1 MSRRRMKRRATQIL
15 VIAASVFVVVL
26 IVAAV
31 AIGLKSI
38 KTLKSITLTPT
49 FAETELDVD
58 TDYQF
63 KIKGNP
69 AKANLKSLEYV
80 VDDATAT
87 FDKDADSDKEMA
99 ILHTGAEG
107 SITVYVKKGKVVSNK
122 ITLQVVDQVKKA
134 EEEAEAQAAKEAEA
148 AAAAEAAAQVEEE
161 TAAAEPT
168 LVMVTGDNVR
178 MRAEPNTDCDIVKTC
193 KKGETFT
200 KIEVVDDWT
209 KLDYEGRECY
219 IKTEFLKEVTQ
230 EEADQAKADTSNTEE
245 AKKDE
250 KKAEEKKPEEQ
261 KPADPAADEAA
272 KKAAEEAAKK
282 AAEDEAAKKAAEDAA
297 AAAAAA
303 QAAAASAGTVTI
315 NCSDGPAQFTKAE
328 YDYFVATWSYTGMAD
343 EMMGHHS
350 AAELHTLYNNT
361 H

>member
-161 TAAAEPT
+161 KIRLLRQRSCPAH
-168 LVMVTGDNVR
+168 LLHGDG
-178 MRAEPNTDCDIVKTC
+178 RALRQVPA
-193 KKGETFT
+193 
-200 KIEVVDDWT
+200 VDDH
-209 KLDYEGRECY
+209 R
-219 IKTEFLKEVTQ
+219 
-230 EEADQAKADTSNTEE
+230 
-245 AKKDE
+245 
-250 KKAEEKKPEEQ
+250 
-261 KPADPAADEAA
+261 PADELLRRELIEGGTAREQVGWRVHVGAGVAEHGDAGLLEAVLFIGVGRFKSWRLRA
-272 KKAAEEAAKK
+272 R
-282 AAEDEAAKKAAEDAA
+282 
-297 AAAAAA
+297 
-303 QAAAASAGTVTI
+303 I
-315 NCSDGPAQFTKAE
+315 NGHVLFND
-328 YDYFVATWSYTGMAD
+328 
-343 EMMGHHS
+343 MGQVDDFHGS
-350 AAELHTLYNNT
+350 SP
-361 H
+361 